1 MAANALERIAI
12 LRNLASEIIA
22 EIELLAA
29 SNPNLIRLR
38 ADLINS
44 DKLHISEA
52 WDEETLIRYAYYW
65 LKQNDELRIGWGN
78 APHHPRSFH
87 SPTSQAHC
95 CAGEHPAM
103 RRKKSGRRVALYKKK
118 TGRGKRNDG
127 IDGRAKD
134 VADLENLS

>member
-1 MAANALERIAI
+1 MAVNALERIAV

-65 LKQNDELRIGWGN
+65 LKQNDELRIGWDN
-78 APHHPRSFH
+78 APHHPEVSTRPHHKHIAAQEKIRPSEE
-87 SPTSQAHC
+87 TSL
-95 CAGEHPAM
+95 EDVL
-103 RRKKSGRRVALYKKK
+103 RFIKRK
-118 TGRGKRNDG
+118 
-127 IDGRAKD
+127 
-134 VADLENLS
+134 LEEERKARE

>member
-1 MAANALERIAI
+1 MAVNALERIAI
-12 LRNLASEIIA
+12 LRNLASEIIT

-65 LKQNDELRIGWGN
+65 LKQNDELRIGWDN
-78 APHHPRSFH
+78 APHHPDVSTH
-87 SPTSQAHC
+87 PHHKHIAMQENIQASDETSL
-95 CAGEHPAM
+95 EDVLRFIKM
-103 RRKKSGRRVALYKKK
+103 KLEEGR
-118 TGRGKRNDG
+118 
-127 IDGRAKD
+127 
-134 VADLENLS
+134 E

>member
-1 MAANALERIAI
+1 MAVNALQRIAI
-12 LRNLASEIIA
+12 LRDLAGEIIA

-65 LKQNDELRIGWGN
+65 LKQNDELRIGWDN
-78 APHHPRSFH
+78 APHHPQVSTYPH
-87 SPTSQAHC
+87 HKHVSTQENINVSKGTSL
-95 CAGEHPAM
+95 EDVL
-103 RRKKSGRRVALYKKK
+103 RFVK
-118 TGRGKRNDG
+118 
-127 IDGRAKD
+127 AK
-134 VADLENLS
+134 LEEEKQKD

>member
-1 MAANALERIAI
+1 MAVNALERIAL
-12 LRNLASEIIA
+12 LRNLASEVIA

-65 LKQNDELRIGWGN
+65 LKQNDELRIGWDN
-78 APHHPRSFH
+78 APHHPEVSTH
-87 SPTSQAHC
+87 PHHKHMATQENIQSSEETSL
-95 CAGEHPAM
+95 EDVL
-103 RRKKSGRRVALYKKK
+103 RFIKKK
-118 TGRGKRNDG
+118 
-127 IDGRAKD
+127 
-134 VADLENLS
+134 LEEERKAIE